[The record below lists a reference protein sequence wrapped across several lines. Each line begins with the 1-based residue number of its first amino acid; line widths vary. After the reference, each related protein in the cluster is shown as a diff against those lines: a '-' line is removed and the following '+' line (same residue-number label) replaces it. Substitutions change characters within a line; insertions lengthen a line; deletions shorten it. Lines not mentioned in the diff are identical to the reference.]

1 MPIYRGF
8 PIAILIAKGGKDGF
22 PWPILDPLQKH
33 GCSAAQ
39 SICPSEL
46 QKLKVLTYPSPARFP
61 RTFA

>member
-8 PIAILIAKGGKDGF
+8 PIAILIAKRGKDGF

-33 GCSAAQ
+33 GCSAA
-39 SICPSEL
+39 ICPSEV
-46 QKLKVLTYPSPARFP
+46 QKLKVLTYPPPARFP